1 MKNFSIM
8 KKADFKFDEINVNG
22 GEKEARMV
30 PLAVGDELNFTLS
43 KEMFV
48 PRKETINGTQQ
59 EWTDLQTDGDVAVSA
74 SQLTRRNN
82 GLILNGKTIKERLA
96 SFVDLFSEEGT
107 LKLKVTKVVERA
119 FDQPDGSKSTSRYLK
134 FEVA

>member
-1 MKNFSIM
+1 M
-8 KKADFKFDEINVNG
+8 KKNEFKFDEVVING

-30 PLAVGDELNFTLS
+30 PLAVGDELAFTLS

-48 PRKETINGTQQ
+48 PRKETINGSTQ
-59 EWTDLQTDGDVAVSA
+59 EWTDVQTDGDIAVSA

-82 GLILNGKTIKERLA
+82 GLTLEGKTIKERLA
-96 SFVDLFSEEGT
+96 SFVNLFTDEGT

-119 FDQPDGSKSTSRYLK
+119 FAQADGSTSTSRYLK

>member
-1 MKNFSIM
+1 M
-8 KKADFKFDEINVNG
+8 KKADFKFEDVVVNG

-82 GLILNGKTIKERLA
+82 GLTLEGKTIKERLA
-96 SFVDLFSEEGT
+96 SFINLFTDEGT

-119 FDQPDGSKSTSRYLK
+119 FAQADGSTSTSRYLK

>member
-1 MKNFSIM
+1 M
-8 KKADFKFDEINVNG
+8 KKADFKFEDVVVNG

-82 GLILNGKTIKERLA
+82 GLTLEGKTIKERLA
-96 SFVDLFSEEGT
+96 SFVNLFTDEGT

-119 FDQPDGSKSTSRYLK
+119 FTQADGSNSTSRYLK

>member
-1 MKNFSIM
+1 M
-8 KKADFKFDEINVNG
+8 KKADFKFEDVVVNG

-82 GLILNGKTIKERLA
+82 GLTLKGKTIKERLA
-96 SFVDLFSEEGT
+96 SFVNLFTDEGT

-119 FDQPDGSKSTSRYLK
+119 FAQADGSTSTSRYLK

>member
-1 MKNFSIM
+1 M
-8 KKADFKFDEINVNG
+8 KKNEFKIDEIQVNG

-30 PLAVGDELNFTLS
+30 PLAPGDELNFTLS

-48 PRKETINGTQQ
+48 PRKETINGTTQ
-59 EWTDLQTDGDVAVSA
+59 EWTDLQTDGDVAISA

-82 GLILNGKTIKERLA
+82 GLALTGKTIKERLA
-96 SFVDLFSEEGT
+96 SFVDLFSDEGT
-107 LKLKVTKVVERA
+107 LKLKVTKIVERA
-119 FDQPDGSKSTSRYLK
+119 FTQADGSTSTSRYLK

>member
-1 MKNFSIM
+1 M
-8 KKADFKFDEINVNG
+8 KKADFKFEDVVVNG

-43 KEMFV
+43 KEMFI
-48 PRKETINGTQQ
+48 PRKETINGAQQ

-82 GLILNGKTIKERLA
+82 GLTLEGKTIKERLA
-96 SFVDLFSEEGT
+96 SFVNLFTDEGT

-119 FDQPDGSKSTSRYLK
+119 FAQADGSTSTSRYLK

>member
-1 MKNFSIM
+1 M

-43 KEMFV
+43 NEMFV
-48 PRKETINGTQQ
+48 PRKETINGSQQ
-59 EWTDLQTDGDVAVSA
+59 EWTDVQTDGDVAISA

-82 GLILNGKTIKERLA
+82 GLTLNGKTIKERLA

-107 LKLKVTKVVERA
+107 LKLKVSKVVERS

-134 FEVA
+134 FEIA

>member
-1 MKNFSIM
+1 M

-48 PRKETINGTQQ
+48 ARKETINGTQQ
-59 EWTDLQTDGDVAVSA
+59 EWTDLQTDGDIAVSA

-82 GLILNGKTIKERLA
+82 GLTLNGKTIKERLA
-96 SFVDLFSEEGT
+96 SFVDLFNEEGT

>member
-1 MKNFSIM
+1 M
-8 KKADFKFDEINVNG
+8 KKADFKIDDVVVNG

-48 PRKETINGTQQ
+48 PRKETINGTTQ

-82 GLILNGKTIKERLA
+82 GLTLTGKTVKERLA
-96 SFVDLFSEEGT
+96 SFVELFSEEGT
-107 LKLKVTKVVERA
+107 LKLKVTKVVERD
-119 FDQPDGSKSTSRYLK
+119 FTDNDGNKSTSRYLK
-134 FEVA
+134 FATA

>member
-1 MKNFSIM
+1 M
-8 KKADFKFDEINVNG
+8 KKNEFKFDDLKLAG
-22 GEKEARMV
+22 AEKEARMV

-48 PRKETINGTQQ
+48 PRKETINGTTQ
-59 EWTDLQTDGDVAVSA
+59 EWTDIQTDGDVAVSA

-82 GLILNGKTIKERLA
+82 GLTLNGKTIKDRLA
-96 SFVDLFSEEGT
+96 SFVELFSEEGT
-107 LKLKVTKVVERA
+107 LKLKVTKVVERS

-134 FEVA
+134 FGIA

>member
-1 MKNFSIM
+1 M

-43 KEMFV
+43 NEMFV
-48 PRKETINGTQQ
+48 PRKETINGSQQ
-59 EWTDLQTDGDVAVSA
+59 EWTDLQTDGDVAISA

-82 GLILNGKTIKERLA
+82 GLTLTGKSVKERLA

-107 LKLKVTKVVERA
+107 LKLKVSKVVERS

-134 FEVA
+134 FEIA

>member
-1 MKNFSIM
+1 M
-8 KKADFKFDEINVNG
+8 KKNEFKIDDVVING

-48 PRKETINGTQQ
+48 PRKETINGTTQ
-59 EWTDLQTDGDVAVSA
+59 EWTDIQTDGDVAVSA

-82 GLILNGKTIKERLA
+82 GLTLTGKTIKERLE
-96 SFVDLFSEEGT
+96 SFTDLFSEEGT
-107 LKLKVTKVVERA
+107 LTLKITKVVERE
-119 FDQPDGSKSTSRYLK
+119 FTDEDGKKSTSRYLK
-134 FEVA
+134 FATA

>member
-1 MKNFSIM
+1 M
-8 KKADFKFDEINVNG
+8 KKNEFKFDDVVING

-48 PRKETINGTQQ
+48 PRKETINGTTQ
-59 EWTDLQTDGDVAVSA
+59 EWTDIQTDGDVAVSA

-82 GLILNGKTIKERLA
+82 GLTLSGKTIKERLK
-96 SFVDLFSEEGT
+96 SFTELFSEEGT
-107 LKLKVTKVVERA
+107 LKLKVKKVVERD
-119 FDQPDGSKSTSRYLK
+119 FTDPDGKKSLSRYLK
-134 FEVA
+134 FDLA

>member
-1 MKNFSIM
+1 M
-8 KKADFKFDEINVNG
+8 KKADFKFEDVVVNG

-48 PRKETINGTQQ
+48 PRKETINGSTQ
-59 EWTDLQTDGDVAVSA
+59 EWTDVQTGGDIAVSA

-82 GLILNGKTIKERLA
+82 GLTLEGKTIKERLA
-96 SFVDLFSEEGT
+96 SFVNLFTDEGT

-119 FDQPDGSKSTSRYLK
+119 FAQADGSTSTSRYLK

>member
-1 MKNFSIM
+1 M
-8 KKADFKFDEINVNG
+8 KKADFKFNDVVVNG

-82 GLILNGKTIKERLA
+82 GLTLEGKTIKERLA
-96 SFVDLFSEEGT
+96 SFVNLFTDEGT

-119 FDQPDGSKSTSRYLK
+119 FAQADGSTSTSRYLK
-134 FEVA
+134 FEIA

>member
-1 MKNFSIM
+1 M
-8 KKADFKFDEINVNG
+8 KKADFKFENVVVNG
-22 GEKEARMV
+22 GEKEARTV
-30 PLAVGDELNFTLS
+30 PLTVGDELNFTLS
-43 KEMFV
+43 KEMFI

-59 EWTDLQTDGDVAVSA
+59 EWTDLQTDGDIAVSA

-82 GLILNGKTIKERLA
+82 GLTLEGKTIKERLA
-96 SFVDLFSEEGT
+96 SFVNLFTDEGT

-119 FDQPDGSKSTSRYLK
+119 FAQADGSTSTSRYLK

>member
-1 MKNFSIM
+1 M
-8 KKADFKFDEINVNG
+8 KKADFKFEDVVVNG

-43 KEMFV
+43 KEMFI
-48 PRKETINGTQQ
+48 PRKETINGAQQ

-82 GLILNGKTIKERLA
+82 GLTLTGKTIKERLN

>member
-1 MKNFSIM
+1 M
-8 KKADFKFDEINVNG
+8 KKADFKFDDVVVNG

-48 PRKETINGTQQ
+48 PRKETINGSTQ
-59 EWTDLQTDGDVAVSA
+59 EWTDVQTDGDIAVSA

-82 GLILNGKTIKERLA
+82 GLTLEGKTIKERLA
-96 SFVDLFSEEGT
+96 SFVNLFTDEGT

-119 FDQPDGSKSTSRYLK
+119 FAQTDGSTSTSRYLK

>member
-1 MKNFSIM
+1 M
-8 KKADFKFDEINVNG
+8 KKADFKFDDIQVNG

-48 PRKETINGTQQ
+48 PRKETINGTTQ
-59 EWTDLQTDGDVAVSA
+59 EWTDVQTDGDVAISS

-82 GLILNGKTIKERLA
+82 GLALTGKTIKERLA
-96 SFVDLFSEEGT
+96 SFVDLFSDEGT
-107 LKLKVTKVVERA
+107 LKLKVAKVVERD
-119 FDQPDGSKSTSRYLK
+119 FTQEDGSKSTSRYLK
-134 FEVA
+134 FTVA

>member
-1 MKNFSIM
+1 M
-8 KKADFKFDEINVNG
+8 KKNEFKFDDIQVNG

-48 PRKETINGTQQ
+48 PRKETINGTTQD
-59 EWTDLQTDGDVAVSA
+59 WTDIQTDGDIAVSA

-82 GLILNGKTIKERLA
+82 GLTLNGKTIKERRA

-107 LKLKVTKVVERA
+107 LKLKVTKVVERD
-119 FDQPDGSKSTSRYLK
+119 FTQEDGSKSTSRYLK
-134 FEVA
+134 FTVA

>member
-1 MKNFSIM
+1 M
-8 KKADFKFDEINVNG
+8 KKADFKFEDVVVNG

-30 PLAVGDELNFTLS
+30 PLAVGDELNFTLN

-82 GLILNGKTIKERLA
+82 GLTLEGKTIKERLA
-96 SFVDLFSEEGT
+96 SFVNLFTDEGT

-119 FDQPDGSKSTSRYLK
+119 FAQDDGSTSTCRYLK
-134 FEVA
+134 FEVV

>member
-1 MKNFSIM
+1 M
-8 KKADFKFDEINVNG
+8 KKADFKFDDVVVNG

-48 PRKETINGTQQ
+48 PRKETINGTTQQ
-59 EWTDLQTDGDVAVSA
+59 WTDVQTDGDVAVSA

-82 GLILNGKTIKERLA
+82 GLTLNGKTIKERLA
-96 SFVDLFSEEGT
+96 SFIDLFSDEGT
-107 LKLKVTKVVERA
+107 LKLKVAKVVERD
-119 FDQPDGSKSTSRYLK
+119 FTQEDGSKSTSRYLK
-134 FEVA
+134 FTVA

>member
-1 MKNFSIM
+1 M
-8 KKADFKFDEINVNG
+8 KKNEFRFDDIQVNG

-43 KEMFV
+43 NEMFV
-48 PRKETINGTQQ
+48 PRRETINGTTQK
-59 EWTDLQTDGDVAVSA
+59 WTDIQTDGDVAVSA

-82 GLILNGKTIKERLA
+82 GLTLNGKTIKDRLA
-96 SFVDLFSEEGT
+96 SFVHLFSEEVT
-107 LKLKVTKVVERA
+107 LKLKVTKVVERS

-134 FEVA
+134 FAVA

>member
-1 MKNFSIM
+1 M
-8 KKADFKFDEINVNG
+8 KKADFKFEDVVVNG

-82 GLILNGKTIKERLA
+82 GLTLEGKTIKERLA
-96 SFVDLFSEEGT
+96 SFVNLFTDEGT
-107 LKLKVTKVVERA
+107 LKLRITKVVERA
-119 FDQPDGSKSTSRYLK
+119 FAQADGSTSTSRYLK

>member
-1 MKNFSIM
+1 M
-8 KKADFKFDEINVNG
+8 KKNEFKFDDIQVNG

-48 PRKETINGTQQ
+48 PRKETINGTTQ
-59 EWTDLQTDGDVAVSA
+59 EWTDIQTDGDVAVSA

-82 GLILNGKTIKERLA
+82 GLTLNGKTIKERLA

-107 LKLKVTKVVERA
+107 LKLKVTKVVERD
-119 FDQPDGSKSTSRYLK
+119 FTDPDGKKSISRYLK
-134 FEVA
+134 FDLA